1 MYGYCNDANG
11 DQFSSCYAIKDGYTE
26 SDIVMAAG
34 TFESASNEAYYEYV
48 SSDDCNLDEANGK
61 YSNAWLP
68 CLNAVYFRCN
78 SSHHRRV
85 LLLHDRDLPLG
96 TNVLLW

>member
-61 YSNAWLP
+61 YSNAWLMVTLFKC
-68 CLNAVYFRCN
+68 CLFQVQFIPPQE
-78 SSHHRRV
+78 STPTS
-85 LLLHDRDLPLG
+85 
-96 TNVLLW
+96 